1 MTILTEARPVADGFR
16 TAMRRM
22 ASSVCVITTRNG
34 DVHQGMAAS
43 SVTSLSMQ
51 PPSLLVCINKS
62 VAMHAAVHGAGLFCV
77 NLLGENHGP
86 VCDAFGGKLQGAE
99 RFTVGNWAETEQGLR
114 YLVDA
119 PAAMV
124 CRLDA
129 AHDYGT
135 HTICIG
141 AVLEVILAEHGAP
154 LLYREGGVGKFV
166 HMV

>member
-1 MTILTEARPVADGFR
+1 MTTTTQAIPVADGFR
-16 TAMRRM
+16 SAMRRL
-22 ASSVCVITTRNG
+22 AASVCVVTTRNG

-62 VAMHAAVHGAGLFCV
+62 VAMHAAVHSAGLFCV
-77 NLLGENHGP
+77 NLLGDQHGA
-86 VCDAFGGKLQGAE
+86 VCDAFGGKLSGAE
-99 RFTVGNWAETEQGLR
+99 RFTVGTWAETADGLR

-119 PAAMV
+119 PAAMI

-141 AVLEVILAEHGAP
+141 AVQEVLLSEHASP
-154 LLYREGGVGKFV
+154 LLYHEGSMGKF
-166 HMV
+166 MRL